1 MTEPRPAL
9 TVGGP
14 VFFAG
19 AVSSQH
25 RVAITADEDLFTP
38 YSDRAALLARDS
50 GRPRRWIH
58 ATPSDYHQLWALDPT
73 GRFALHASSAAAL
86 ERVDL
91 ATGERASCGGFV
103 AVQMAA
109 RRAVVQVAST
119 RAIADRALLI
129 VAGADAAWVRT
140 DTWEAERVLE
150 GSSAR
155 FGSEY
160 FFDHEISDDGGLLV
174 SLSQQRAELFDLRT
188 GAHVATC
195 SSQAKPLLAA
205 KIVGDRVLLARGD
218 AIVTLDARTG
228 ELVEERV
235 IPESSDRQT
244 YFGLAQGAR
253 FLERGAWVAL
263 WYLGR
268 GLRVLDVETLGEV
281 TVARCSFYPAFALEG
296 PDRTLWLQSYDGA
309 LEAIDLASA
318 KALTP
323 RPRGAVRALAFEA
336 DGAHLVVAH
345 SGAVVDRVRLSD
357 GAVTTV
363 AGPEHQSHSV
373 TLSPL
378 ATVARFD
385 RRTDVH
391 AASGIVETSLTTTT
405 DNLVH
410 GEPPR
415 AASAVPNGVR
425 VEPEGVVV
433 TVEGFGSKVVE
444 GAFDARF
451 SRDGRWLAAKLGPN
465 LAVIDLDSRT
475 VRGSA
480 KVSASF
486 GLAVTDGGVA
496 GVLSYAKVT
505 LFGALAKPVNL
516 AIKGTSGGA
525 LAIAPDGAHAAVGL
539 FNGELELIDLARP
552 KRRARVAICGGPV
565 RAVAYSGDGAR
576 LAVVGQDNLVQVF
589 ESASLYALL
598 PRMK

>member
-1 MTEPRPAL
+1 MTEPRALL

-19 AVSSQH
+19 DVSGH
-25 RVAITADEDLFTP
+25 NVVAFTADGDLFTP
-38 YSDRAALLARDS
+38 YSDRAALIARDT

-73 GRFALHASSAAAL
+73 GRFALHASSAAPL

-91 ATGERASCGGFV
+91 ATGERASCGGFI

-109 RRAVVQVAST
+109 RRAIVRVAST

-160 FFDHEISDDGGLLV
+160 FFAHVFSDDGRLLV
-174 SLSQQRAELFDLRT
+174 AASQQRAELFDLRS
-188 GAHVATC
+188 GAHLATY

-205 KIVGDRVLLARGD
+205 MVVGDRVLLARGD
-218 AIVTLDARTG
+218 ALVTLDAQTG
-228 ELVEERV
+228 ELLDERV
-235 IPESSDRQT
+235 FPASSDTQT
-244 YFGLAQGAR
+244 SYGPAQGAL
-253 FLERGAWVAL
+253 FLEHGARVAL

-268 GLRVLDVETLGEV
+268 GLRVLDVDTLGEV
-281 TVARCSFYPAFALEG
+281 SVARGSFYPAYALEG
-296 PDRTLWLQSYDGA
+296 PDRTLWLQGYDGA
-309 LEAIDLASA
+309 LEVIDLASA
-318 KALTP
+318 KAITP
-323 RPRGAVRALAFEA
+323 RPRGAARALAFEA

-357 GAVTTV
+357 GSVTTV
-363 AGPEHQSHSV
+363 AGPEHQTHML

-378 ATVARFD
+378 GTVARFD
-385 RRTDVH
+385 RRTDIH
-391 AASGIVETSLTTTT
+391 AASGLVEARNIATEHA
-405 DNLVH
+405 VY
-410 GEPPR
+410 GEGSR

-433 TVEGFGSKVVE
+433 TVEGFASKVAD
-444 GAFDARF
+444 GALDARF
-451 SRDGRWLAAKLGPN
+451 SRDGRWLAAKVGPN
-465 LAVIDLDSRT
+465 LAVIDLGSHT
-475 VRGSA
+475 VRGTA

-486 GLAVTDGGVA
+486 RLTVTDGGVA
-496 GVLSYAKVT
+496 GVLSHAKVT
-505 LFGALAKPVNL
+505 LFGALPKPVNL
-516 AIKGTSGGA
+516 AIAGTSGGA
-525 LAIAPDGAHAAVGL
+525 LSIAPDGAFAAVGL
-539 FNGELELIDLARP
+539 FNGELELIDLAKP
-552 KRRARVAICGGPV
+552 KRRARVTICGGPV

-576 LAVVGQDNLVQVF
+576 LAVVGDDNRVQVF

-598 PRMK
+598 PRVK